1 VWKSSFAR
9 WLAGGLLL
17 VLLAAHATHWLTLA
31 PVSVVERQFYDLRL
45 ALFAPRTPD
54 PRIVIVDIDEKA
66 LAEHGRWPWP
76 RGLLADLLARSFD
89 QGALIAGIDLVL
101 AEPDHSSGL
110 AALERLA
117 AGPLRG
123 DGALAAQLPGLRAT
137 LDDDGRLAAVL
148 QAHPVVLGFYF
159 SESAVR
165 SAALPA
171 PLTSAGQPGLPSLSN
186 LPNWPGYAGNLP
198 RLQAAAGQAGF
209 LNALADADGVTRRS
223 LLLARHGDAVYASL
237 PLVLAT
243 TLQGQRALPPTHA
256 GTVGVPFRTA
266 AGAYRRVSAADVLAG
281 RVAADSL
288 RGRIV
293 LIGSTAPGLLD
304 QLATPLATLDA
315 GVAVNASVL
324 TGLLDGTLTHT
335 PGDAAA
341 IELLHLLAVG
351 ALVLL
356 VLPRLSARNGLLLTG
371 ALAGAALG
379 LNAWAW
385 VQWQQAWPIA
395 GPLLALGGL
404 GGLHVGMAYRGERS
418 ARRQITAL
426 FGQYVPPAVV
436 AAMSRDPLH
445 HSMASRSAELT
456 VLFADVRGFTGIAE
470 SLAPTALAEL
480 MSAYFSAMTAVI
492 GAHGGTVDKFIGD
505 AVMAFWGAP
514 LPDAAHAR
522 HAVQAA
528 LAMQARLVSLN
539 AEFSARGW
547 PELAVT
553 TGINTGP
560 MVVGD
565 LGSHERRTYTV
576 LGDAVNLAARLQT
589 LCSEMGAAVLMGPL
603 TQAQAALPSVARGAV
618 QMRGRSGVVEVF
630 EPLAA

>member
-1 VWKSSFAR
+1 
-9 WLAGGLLL
+9 
-17 VLLAAHATHWLTLA
+17 LLAAHATQRLELA
-31 PVSVVERQFYDLRL
+31 LVSEVERQLYDLRL
-45 ALFAPRTPD
+45 ALFAPRTQD
-54 PRIVIVDIDEKA
+54 PRIVIVDIDEQA

-76 RGLLADLLARSFD
+76 RGLLAELLTRSFD

-110 AALERLA
+110 AALERLV

-123 DGALAAQLPGLRAT
+123 DAALAAQMPGLRAT

-159 SESAVR
+159 SEAEVR

-171 PLTSAGQPGLPSLSN
+171 PLVSAAQSGLSSRSN
-186 LPNWPGYAGNLP
+186 LPDLPDLPNWPGYAGNLP

-209 LNALADADGVTRRS
+209 LNAVADPDGVTRRS

-243 TLQGQRALPPTHA
+243 ALQGQRALPPMHA

-341 IELLHLLAVG
+341 IELLQLLAVG
-351 ALVLL
+351 ALLL
-356 VLPRLSARNGLLLTG
+356 LALPRLSARSGLLLTG
-371 ALAGAALG
+371 TLAGAGLA

-385 VQWQQAWPIA
+385 VLWQQAWPIA
-395 GPLLALGGL
+395 GPLLALMGL
-404 GGLHVGMAYRGERS
+404 GGLHVVVAYRGERS

-436 AAMSRDPLH
+436 AAMSRDPAH

-456 VLFADVRGFTGIAE
+456 VMFADVRGFTGIAE
-470 SLAPTALAEL
+470 TLAPTALAEL
-480 MSAYFSAMTAVI
+480 MNAYFSAMTAVI
-492 GAHGGTVDKFIGD
+492 SAHGGTVDKFIGD

-514 LPDAAHAR
+514 LADAAHAR

-539 AEFSARGW
+539 AEFKARGW

-565 LGSHERRTYTV
+565 LGSHERRAYTV
-576 LGDAVNLAARLQT
+576 LGDAVNLAARLQA
-589 LCSEMGAAVLMGPL
+589 LCGEMNAAVLMGPL
-603 TQAQAALPSVARGAV
+603 TQAQAAVPSEARGAV